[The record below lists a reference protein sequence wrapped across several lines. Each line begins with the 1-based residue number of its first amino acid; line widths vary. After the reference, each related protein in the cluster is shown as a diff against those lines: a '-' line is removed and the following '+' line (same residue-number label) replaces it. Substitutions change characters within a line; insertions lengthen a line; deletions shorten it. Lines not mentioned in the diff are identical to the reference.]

1 MFGPLLGGLLGG
13 AISGGIGLIGANQQR
28 KQQQALAQQQMDLY
42 REQMARAQEAF
53 GAGPEISFEDLL
65 AAAQDAARWN
75 AGEGTDLANQ
85 SADKI
90 NAQSLKDLE
99 EGLRQLYGGT
109 AYDDQR
115 KQVNTNVQDW
125 LAGNL
130 SAGAKNIVARQALA
144 TGMGNPMG
152 GEGISD
158 LYAGYLGQATED
170 LATKGVSA
178 YSSLYSMY
186 RQAYPLVTGAQILP
200 VTTYSPEAA
209 ANDRL
214 GMAQLEFS
222 YQQAAVNGQNMAGNM
237 ALQSAQTAA
246 GANDGMW
253 QVLSAVGGQLGGA
266 VSAAFQPRT
275 TGMTSTVSPDGR
287 TTTYTPIQTG
297 GWKSWFGGSSAPA
310 AATVPQA
317 SVAGVPATP
326 GQTQFYRP
334 PTATPTAT
342 APIQPANEP
351 FLPWGDTTETS
362 AMLLPPLAASRRVSG
377 WGVFA

>member
-1 MFGPLLGGLLGG
+1 MFGEMLGAGLISAG
-13 AISGGIGLIGANQQR
+13 ISGGIGLIAANQQR
-28 KQQQALAQQQMDLY
+28 KQQQALAQRQMDLY
-42 REQMARAQEAF
+42 QEQMARAQEAF

-152 GEGISD
+152 SEGISD

-170 LATKGVSA
+170 MATKGVSA

-222 YQQAAVNGQNMAGNM
+222 YKQASVNAQNAAGNV

-246 GANDGMW
+246 GASDGMW
-253 QVLSAVGGQLGGA
+253 QTLSALGGQVGGA
-266 VSAAFQPRT
+266 IWSAAQPHT
-275 TGMTSTVSPDGR
+275 VGMTSTVSPDGR
-287 TTTYTPIQTG
+287 TTTYTPIKTG
-297 GWKSWFGGSSAPA
+297 WWGSSPAAPA
-310 AATVPQA
+310 AAAVPQA
-317 SVAGVPATP
+317 AVAGVPTTP

-334 PTATPTAT
+334 PSATPTA
-342 APIQPANEP
+342 APVSAPQSYNDPL
-351 FLPWGDTTETS
+351 LPYGDTSETS
-362 AMLLPPLAASRRVSG
+362 AMLLPPLASSRRAG
-377 WGVFA
+377 WGIFA